1 MEDIMKKINLMNN
14 YVANLAILNTKLHN
28 LHWNVTGVQFMP
40 VHKFTE
46 ELYDDVFAKFDDV
59 AEQIKILGFMPLAT
73 TKAYLE
79 ASSIKEID
87 PREFGRK
94 EVLEIVR
101 DDLKLMN
108 DLAIEIRNIADEE
121 NDFVT
126 VALFEDHVA
135 GYGKT
140 LWFIDS
146 MLK

>member
-1 MEDIMKKINLMNN
+1 MKKINLMNE
-14 YVANLAILNTKLHN
+14 YVANLAVLNNKLHN
-28 LHWNVTGVQFMP
+28 LHWNVVGVQFMP

-46 ELYDDVFAKFDDV
+46 ELYDNFFAKFDDV

-79 ASSIKEID
+79 ASSVEEVEPKD
-87 PREFGRK
+87 FSRK
-94 EVLEIVR
+94 EVLEIVKA
-101 DDLKLMN
+101 DLELLKR
-108 DLAIEIRNIADEE
+108 LATEIRNLADDE

-135 GYGKT
+135 DYGKNI
-140 LWFIDS
+140 WFLTS